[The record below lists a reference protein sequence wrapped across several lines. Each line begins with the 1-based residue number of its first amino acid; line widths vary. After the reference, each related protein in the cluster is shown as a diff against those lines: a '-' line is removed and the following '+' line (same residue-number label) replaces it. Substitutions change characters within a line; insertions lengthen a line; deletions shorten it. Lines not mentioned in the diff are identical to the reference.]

1 MKANRTHNRSSS
13 SYSTKSN
20 KNRII
25 KTPGNRLTVIKVRKK
40 KSQRICPITKHK
52 INGITLQG
60 SRRDYN
66 LSKKNKTVS
75 RAYGGHLSAQ
85 ALKKN
90 ISKAFLLEEK
100 KLAQKVFILK
110 KKNTKETENNIE

>member
-1 MKANRTHNRSSS
+1 MKANRTHNKSRS

-40 KSQRICPITKHK
+40 KSKRICPITKHK

-66 LSKKNKTVS
+66 LSKKNKH
-75 RAYGGHLSAQ
+75 RALNKVGHEQ
-85 ALKKN
+85 N
-90 ISKAFLLEEK
+90 
-100 KLAQKVFILK
+100 V
-110 KKNTKETENNIE
+110 

>member
-40 KSQRICPITKHK
+40 KSKRICPITKHK

-90 ISKAFLLEEK
+90 ISKAFLSEEK